1 MGLFAKTKKPEKNKT
16 ATFFVEVEDITEDE
30 FNRLKQWVKE
40 NIPSTERFTP
50 EWKEEDAPML
60 GGSLSVVPTNI
71 GALPSG
77 NTKKLQFRFKFEEH
91 AMAFKLIL

>member
-50 EWKEEDAPML
+50 DWKSEDLLAAAGIAIP
-60 GGSLSVVPTNI
+60 GASVYGDTM
-71 GALPSG
+71 
-77 NTKKLQFRFKFEEH
+77 KKIQFRFKFEEH